1 MTVLDKL
8 PFKPIQLKALLFLGF
23 LFLWMA
29 CSSPLKLYTF
39 SGQTMGTTYSVKI
52 VSENSVIDHGKIQKG
67 IDSVLTLV
75 NQHLSI
81 WDPNSE
87 ISQFNQNR
95 QQVLIVVS
103 PHLRNVISKSL
114 EISEATKGAF
124 DITVFDLMSL
134 WGFGP
139 NPKEGLPTDAQIEE
153 LKNRTGYQNII
164 LEPKGVRKLNPD
176 LKLDVNAIAKGYGVD
191 QVFEWILEQGFESVF
206 VEIGGEVRCAGKNQ
220 NGQHWRVGIID
231 PEISASPGEELS
243 AVVNLDGKAMAT
255 SGNYRNF
262 IEINGQ
268 ILGHTI
274 DPRTGYPVET
284 DVLSVSVITNSC
296 MEADGWATALMVLNF
311 EEGNKLVSDRKE
323 LNALWIVETMD
334 GQRKIEKTEGFIIE
348 NPKY

>member
-1 MTVLDKL
+1 MIINNH
-8 PFKPIQLKALLFLGF
+8 IQLKARLLLGF
-23 LFLWMA
+23 LFLWMG
-29 CSSPLKLYTF
+29 CNLPLKVHTF

-52 VSENSVIDHGKIQKG
+52 VSKNSVIDRLMIQTG
-67 IDSVLTLV
+67 IDSVLTMV

-95 QQVLIVVS
+95 QQELIKVS
-103 PHLRNVISKSL
+103 THLKNVISKSL
-114 EISEATKGAF
+114 EISGATNGAF

-139 NPKEGLPTDAQIEE
+139 NPREGFPSAVQIEA
-153 LKNRTGYQNII
+153 LKNRMGYQNLI
-164 LEPKGVRKLNPD
+164 LGSGSIRKLNPEI
-176 LKLDVNAIAKGYGVD
+176 KLDVNAIAKGYGVD
-191 QVFEWILEQGFESVF
+191 LVFEWILENGFKNVF
-206 VEIGGEVRCAGKNQ
+206 IEIGGEVRCAGKNQ
-220 NGQHWRVGIID
+220 KGKLWRVGIID
-231 PEISASPGEELS
+231 PKISASPGEKLS
-243 AVVNLDGKAMAT
+243 AVVILDGKAMAT

-262 IEINGQ
+262 IEKNGE

-274 DPRTGYPVET
+274 DPRSGFPIKT

-311 EEGNKLVSDRKE
+311 EEGNKMVTDGTD
-323 LNALWIVETMD
+323 LNALWIVEAEN
-334 GQRKIEKTEGFIIE
+334 GQRIIEKTKGFIIE

>member
-1 MTVLDKL
+1 MTVLDNQS
-8 PFKPIQLKALLFLGF
+8 FKSIQLKARFLLGF
-23 LFLWMA
+23 LFLWMG
-29 CSSPLKLYTF
+29 CSFPLKLYTF

-95 QQVLIVVS
+95 QKALIEVS
-103 PHLRNVISKSL
+103 SHLRKVISKSL

-139 NPKEGLPTDAQIEE
+139 NPRAGLPTDVQIEE
-153 LKNRTGYQNII
+153 VKNRMGYQNII
-164 LEPKGVRKLNPD
+164 VEPEGVRKLNPD
-176 LKLDVNAIAKGYGVD
+176 IKLDVNAIAKGYGVD
-191 QVFEWILEQGFESVF
+191 QIFEWILENGFENVF
-206 VEIGGEVRCAGKNQ
+206 VEIGGEVRCAGINQ
-220 NGQHWRVGIID
+220 NGQFWRVGIID
-231 PEISASPGEELS
+231 PKISTSPGEELS
-243 AVVNLDGKAMAT
+243 AIVHLDGKAMAT

-262 IEINGQ
+262 IEKNGQ

-284 DVLSVSVITNSC
+284 DVLSVSVITHSC

-311 EEGNKLVSDRKE
+311 EEGSKLVSDRTD
-323 LNALWIVETMD
+323 LDVLWIVETED
-334 GQRKIEKTEGFIIE
+334 GQREIEKTKGFIIE

>member
-87 ISQFNQNR
+87 ISLFNQNR

-103 PHLRNVISKSL
+103 PHLKNVISKSL
-114 EISEATKGAF
+114 EISEATEGAF
-124 DITVFDLMSL
+124 DITEFDLMSL
-134 WGFGP
+134 WSFGP
-139 NPKEGLPTDAQIEE
+139 NPKERLPTDAQIEE

-164 LEPKGVRKLNPD
+164 LQPKGVRKLNPD

-191 QVFEWILEQGFESVF
+191 LVFEWILDKGFESVF
-206 VEIGGEVRCAGKNQ
+206 VEIGGEVRSVGKNQ

-231 PEISASPGEELS
+231 PKISSYPGEELS
-243 AVVNLDGKAMAT
+243 AIVNLGGKAMAT

-268 ILGHTI
+268 VLGHTI

-311 EEGNKLVSDRKE
+311 EEGSKLVSDRTD
-323 LNALWIVETMD
+323 LNVFWIVETKE
-334 GQRKIEKTEGFIIE
+334 GQKEIEKTKGFIIE